1 MRRWVV
7 AAMVLASLLIPGTA
21 SGARQGCRLVSPD
34 EGAVLHKGS
43 SYRFEAVGCSPNV
56 RGHLAQTVLVE
67 VAMSRDAAAD
77 DDGDWSVDHVVN
89 DYSLNMETLVWVRFE
104 DGTRSTSVK
113 VSIADR

>member
-21 SGARQGCRLVSPD
+21 AGAQQGCRLVSPE

-43 SYRFEAVGCSPNV
+43 SYRFEAVGCSRDV
-56 RGHLAQTVLVE
+56 RGHLSQMVLVE
-67 VAMSRDAAAD
+67 VAMSRDAASD
-77 DDGDWSVDHVVN
+77 EHGDWSVDHVVN
-89 DYSLNMETLVWVRFE
+89 DYSLSMETLVWVRFE

-113 VSIADR
+113 VRIADR